1 MATVNTESK
10 KSSKCVLCGECANA
24 CPTGALKNYRVE
36 RYYCV
41 NLAKEKIMAN
51 GWTGNILRVNLTT
64 GNITLEDSSKFKSFV
79 GGMGFGYKIMYDEVP
94 PGTKPFDESE

>member
-1 MATVNTESK
+1 MRKRLPNRGV
-10 KSSKCVLCGECANA
+10 
-24 CPTGALKNYRVE
+24 KNYRVE

-64 GNITLEDSSKFKSFV
+64 GNITLEDSSK
-79 GGMGFGYKIMYDEVP
+79 
-94 PGTKPFDESE
+94 